1 MFSLTRFPNLKKTK
15 KADAFECIYII
26 FPYLCPVIIITEIV
40 EIEHDKKSR
49 KSPLDF
55 HSTGYIGMRYY
66 FLLDSKR
73 LDWLYAP
80 CGRFGKS
87 QL

>member
-40 EIEHDKKSR
+40 EIEHDKKS
-49 KSPLDF
+49 

-80 CGRFGKS
+80 CGRP
-87 QL
+87 

>member
-15 KADAFECIYII
+15 KVDAFECIYII

-55 HSTGYIGMRYY
+55 HSTGYIGMCYY

-80 CGRFGKS
+80 CGRP
-87 QL
+87 

>member
-15 KADAFECIYII
+15 KADDIERIYII
-26 FPYLCPVIIITEIV
+26 YPYPLPFIIITETV

-73 LDWLYAP
+73 LDWLYAT
-80 CGRFGKS
+80 CGRP
-87 QL
+87 

>member
-55 HSTGYIGMRYY
+55 HRADNIDMRCY

-73 LDWLYAP
+73 LDWLYAS
-80 CGRFGKS
+80 CGRS
-87 QL
+87 

>member
-55 HSTGYIGMRYY
+55 HRADNIDMRCY

>member
-40 EIEHDKKSR
+40 ESEHDKKSR
-49 KSPLDF
+49 KSLLDF

-73 LDWLYAP
+73 LDWLYAS
-80 CGRFGKS
+80 CGRS
-87 QL
+87 